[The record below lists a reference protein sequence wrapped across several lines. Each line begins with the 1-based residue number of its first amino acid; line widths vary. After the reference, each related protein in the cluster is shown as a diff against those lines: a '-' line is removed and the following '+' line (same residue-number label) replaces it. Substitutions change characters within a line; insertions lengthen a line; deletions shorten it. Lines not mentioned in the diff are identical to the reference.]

1 MYSRIKHYLH
11 DRCDAALVLVVVLLQ
26 YDFYFID
33 YYMKRLAVI
42 NIQSTYKCEKLK
54 AEKKQKKK
62 TNGSNKL
69 HVQKCSKYF
78 IMGGKWNAFCV
89 NVTEK
94 QSQSGPHRLL
104 FY

>member
-54 AEKKQKKK
+54 AEKKTNKKQMAAINYMCK
-62 TNGSNKL
+62 NVLNISSWGGNGM
-69 HVQKCSKYF
+69 HFV
-78 IMGGKWNAFCV
+78 
-89 NVTEK
+89 
-94 QSQSGPHRLL
+94 
-104 FY
+104 